1 MFFGRYPYNL
11 EKDKL
16 IPIEK
21 NMYFYSSSLSGMC
34 KTAIKGLLEPVYL
47 ERVLLTNDSPL
58 YSWLAYNMT
67 IIQEPD
73 GKLTTERKTHLYY
86 LNEPTIKNKLS
97 NSNNSSSHLT
107 KTNSNFKLTVTNL
120 GSDNSKGATN
130 KDLRP
135 SLPNINN
142 SNNAT
147 KSNFSIVNSDKPVAS
162 SSSSSNLF
170 NHSKKYSSE
179 FSSRS
184 LKNMNPFYNS
194 LESTVKKSS
203 FANNIVNSI
212 ERPKKVFSNT
222 KDQLNQLNQTNK
234 SNFANNVVAF
244 NSEDEKDNN
253 NSIVIEHENNDYNEN
268 NENKMENK
276 MDNSFFNN
284 TFLSESV
291 DNKNQIENS
300 INYTPVKKSKFY
312 EDKDKQNNQS
322 PYSEKVF
329 QNNTNNG
336 NGNIIV
342 INIIY

>member
-142 SNNAT
+142 RNNTLYKITSNHNS
-147 KSNFSIVNSDKPVAS
+147 KSNIFNSG
-162 SSSSSNLF
+162 
-170 NHSKKYSSE
+170 SKKQQTSYI
-179 FSSRS
+179 SRI
-184 LKNMNPFYNS
+184 
-194 LESTVKKSS
+194 
-203 FANNIVNSI
+203 ANNLS
-212 ERPKKVFSNT
+212 
-222 KDQLNQLNQTNK
+222 
-234 SNFANNVVAF
+234 
-244 NSEDEKDNN
+244 
-253 NSIVIEHENNDYNEN
+253 N
-268 NENKMENK
+268 NENTESHIALTDRNINYKEK
-276 MDNSFFNN
+276 SEKSGKSDNEISSKSIIPDISKDKIEKNIKEYLN
-284 TFLSESV
+284 TELNLELGKTIFKPSSLLGKA
-291 DNKNQIENS
+291 DKAYNKNS
-300 INYTPVKKSKFY
+300 KSTKKLIFK
-312 EDKDKQNNQS
+312 
-322 PYSEKVF
+322 
-329 QNNTNNG
+329 
-336 NGNIIV
+336 
-342 INIIY
+342 